1 MSCDIGPT
9 TTEFILKE
17 TEKKLSS
24 DSELDANTALRI
36 VLSEILTPSDTP
48 WVLPE
53 DRPAVLLFVGVNGAG
68 KTTSIGRIAHS
79 LAQHGKR
86 VVMAAGDTFRAAAID
101 QLKSWGERTS
111 THVVAQ
117 KPGSDSAAVLF
128 EAMQIAKSQQ
138 ADVVLGDTAGRLH
151 TKTNLMQELAK
162 VRKVVQKHS
171 PEAPHETWLVIDA
184 TVGQNGLKQ
193 AEVFLETVS
202 VTGVILTKLDGTAKG
217 GIVFSISK
225 QLGRTV

>member
-1 MSCDIGPT
+1 
-9 TTEFILKE
+9 
-17 TEKKLSS
+17 
-24 DSELDANTALRI
+24 
-36 VLSEILTPSDTP
+36 
-48 WVLPE
+48 
-53 DRPAVLLFVGVNGAG
+53 
-68 KTTSIGRIAHS
+68 
-79 LAQHGKR
+79 
-86 VVMAAGDTFRAAAID
+86 MAAGDTFRAAAID

-225 QLGRTV
+225 QLSPACSIYRRWRKGKRPDPF